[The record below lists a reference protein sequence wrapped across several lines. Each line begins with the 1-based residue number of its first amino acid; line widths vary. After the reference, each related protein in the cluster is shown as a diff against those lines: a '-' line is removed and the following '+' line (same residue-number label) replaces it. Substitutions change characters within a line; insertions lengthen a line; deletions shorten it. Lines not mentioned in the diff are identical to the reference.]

1 MLCDVL
7 LTTIII
13 LNNKTMSETDKQLA
27 EILKKG
33 LETAEQTG
41 NFIVEQAPD
50 LIRQLLIWKT
60 VEHAVI
66 FSIGIALLIFFFKW
80 TKKVG
85 REMKEKDYDF
95 EDYFMDSFANI
106 MIALGY
112 LSAFIAGI
120 IMIGGNLQNLIQ
132 IVFAPKIYLIEYTA
146 KLLGGV
152 H

>member
-1 MLCDVL
+1 
-7 LTTIII
+7 
-13 LNNKTMSETDKQLA
+13 MSETDKQLA

-60 VEHAVI
+60 VEYAVI
-66 FSIGIALLIFFFKW
+66 ISIGIALLIFFFKW

-112 LSAFIAGI
+112 LSAFIVGI
-120 IMIGGNLQNLIQ
+120 IMIGDNLQNLIQ

-146 KLLGGV
+146 KLLGGA

>member
-1 MLCDVL
+1 
-7 LTTIII
+7 
-13 LNNKTMSETDKQLA
+13 MSETDKQLA

-60 VEHAVI
+60 VEYAVI
-66 FSIGIALLIFFFKW
+66 VSIGIALLIFFFKW

-112 LSAFIAGI
+112 LSAFIVGI
-120 IMIGGNLQNLIQ
+120 IMIGDNLQNLIQ

-146 KLLGGV
+146 KLLGGA